1 MKITDVTLFVQSD
14 LAHEGYT
21 EDGDAIVA
29 EWFYVVAEDTKGHRL
44 AHYATSTDIDNVER
58 LQTNLEEAAGDL
70 EMSLWSPIDPR
81 YGSDAYLE
89 MEPQI
94 VERERAEAYAY

>member
-14 LAHEGYT
+14 IAFEGYT
-21 EDGDAIVA
+21 EDGDAIAV

-44 AHYATSTDIDNVER
+44 AHYATSQDNEAVEC
-58 LQTNLEEAAGDL
+58 LQQLLEEAAGDL
-70 EMSLWSPIDPR
+70 EMALWSTIDPR

-94 VERERAEAYAY
+94 VEREIAEAYAY